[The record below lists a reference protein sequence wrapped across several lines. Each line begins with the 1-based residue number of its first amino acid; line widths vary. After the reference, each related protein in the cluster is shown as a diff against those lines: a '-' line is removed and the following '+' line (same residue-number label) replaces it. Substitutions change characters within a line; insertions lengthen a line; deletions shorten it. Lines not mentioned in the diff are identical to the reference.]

1 MSQIEIKCVDQTAMF
16 TNLPEI
22 FSGDVN
28 IDTVKFTFDNS
39 WNDYETKTA
48 VFYNNPKD
56 VYPQILDV
64 NDVAVIPSQV
74 MTKECKLS
82 IGVFGTNANGDVKT
96 SKILTYNVGKGALN
110 SDLESTP
117 TTPDFW
123 TQLLSRQ
130 INFEN
135 NINSTVDTFQTTVN
149 SKVDGLETNVETVE
163 AIAKGRNQALAYN
176 NYSEMIT
183 ALNGMTKDELKR
195 GQNIYIG
202 TVGVPDL
209 WVYGVETN
217 KVTYTYTN
225 DETFVSG
232 LNTNTTVK
240 VGYYKLAQLETQK
253 VDVGGINSSISNL
266 QSDVGSLETELN
278 NTNTRVTTL
287 ENKPT
292 YVYTM
297 SKGTF
302 DTSKSISTLP
312 FQFAY
317 GHALKYRGE
326 IHILGGHYNPTY
338 HYKWNGSSWTS
349 VSTLPYELQ
358 NGNAIVYNDEIHIFG
373 SAFSDQ
379 NTKHYKWNGSSWV
392 SVSTLPIGVFYDC
405 SVILNNE
412 IHLIYDTSYYKFNG
426 NTWSKVGTLS
436 KSLREYKFVVW
447 NNEIY
452 AFTKGNA
459 YKINGTTLTQL
470 STELRVS
477 NIDDATSVVVLNNKV
492 HFLGS
497 SINNSTSVYYR
508 VHYVWDGESVNK
520 LSNLPYDFYNGSA
533 IINKGFIILLGSNN
547 NATLSKYH
555 YELKSGDYISGY
567 VKANTNMYIPQQ
579 SEPCTDNLEKIT
591 DGYRVTEDGYVEI
604 LI

>member
-28 IDTVKFTFDNS
+28 IDTVKFTFDDS
-39 WNDYETKTA
+39 WNGYATKTA

-56 VYPQILDV
+56 VYLQILDV

-123 TQLLSRQ
+123 TQILSRQ

-217 KVTYTYTN
+217 KATYTYTN
-225 DETFVSG
+225 DETFVNG
-232 LNTNTTVK
+232 LNNNVTVK

-253 VDVGGINSSISNL
+253 VDVGGINSSISEL

-287 ENKPT
+287 ENIPV
-292 YVYTM
+292 YVLNTQTIDNTA
-297 SKGTF
+297 SA
-302 DTSKSISTLP
+302 SSLP
-312 FQFAY
+312 YDFYHGSAVV
-317 GHALKYRGE
+317 LNGE
-326 IHILGGHYNPTY
+326 IHILGNSTKHYKWNGSSWTSVSTLPYNVSNAVVYNNEIHILGSGDSNHWTSHYKWNGSSWTSVSTLPYNFSSGGSAVVLNGEIHILGSNVKY

-349 VSTLPYELQ
+349 VSTLPYSFSDGSAVVL
-358 NGNAIVYNDEIHIFG
+358 NGEIHILG
-373 SAFSDQ
+373 GTS
-379 NTKHYKWNGSSWV
+379 NVKYHYKWNGSSWT
-392 SVSTLPIGVFYDC
+392 SVSTLPYKFYDGW
-405 SVILNNE
+405 VVVLNGE
-412 IHLIYDTSYYKFNG
+412 IHILGSSNSSSYYKSHYKFNG
-426 NTWSKVGTLS
+426 TSW
-436 KSLREYKFVVW
+436 
-447 NNEIY
+447 
-452 AFTKGNA
+452 
-459 YKINGTTLTQL
+459 
-470 STELRVS
+470 
-477 NIDDATSVVVLNNKV
+477 TSV
-492 HFLGS
+492 S
-497 SINNSTSVYYR
+497 A
-508 VHYVWDGESVNK
+508 
-520 LSNLPYDFYNGSA
+520 LPYDFYHGSA
-533 IINKGFIILLGSNN
+533 VVLNGEIHLLGG
-547 NATLSKYH
+547 NASPKGH
-555 YELKSGDYISGY
+555 YRIRKGTFSSGY
-567 VKANTNMYIPQQ
+567 LKANTNLYLPQQ
-579 SEPCTDNLEKIT
+579 SEPCTYNLEKIT